1 MGAAA
6 GFIVGVIANIFMSR
20 ERKLKEVKS
29 KLIDYVNKAMI
40 AANTKLCIEAN
51 PITQA
56 EQIKRDMKK
65 QAGDALKNVYNDQK
79 KKVDARVQELTEQYN
94 ADVSVRQQKQQQLNS
109 LKQSWQPVNTHLSAL
124 KQSVESLKKELLA
137 L

>member
-1 MGAAA
+1 
-6 GFIVGVIANIFMSR
+6 
-20 ERKLKEVKS
+20 
-29 KLIDYVNKAMI
+29 MI